1 MNFPSPEIDA
11 YLYELTPERSE
22 LMKEMEAMAEEQRF
36 PSVGPLVGRFLYQLA
51 KISNAKMIFELGSGY
66 GYSALWLAM
75 ALPDDG
81 QILCTEFDK
90 AKAEIGMK
98 FLDRAKLMH
107 KVVYEIGDALEC
119 FHRYQGP
126 FDFIFCDLD
135 KHQYPKALEMG
146 IPRLKEG
153 GLFVADN
160 VLWSSRILDE
170 EDRSEATEGIRKFN
184 ERIYSHPELFSTI
197 LPIRDGVSLSL
208 KIPL

>member
-22 LMKEMEAMAEEQRF
+22 LMKEMEAMAEERHF
-36 PSVGPLVGRFLYQLA
+36 PSIGPLVGRFLYQVA

-81 QILCTEFDK
+81 QILCTEFDR

-126 FDFIFCDLD
+126 FDIIFCDLD

-160 VLWSSRILDE
+160 VLWSGRILDE

-184 ERIYSHPELFSTI
+184 EKIYSHPELFSTV
-197 LPIRDGVSLSL
+197 LPLRDGMSLSL